1 MIGIIVNPYAG
12 NGRTVKKLP
21 FIKKWLDDKKVKYE
35 VAITNSRDEGKKKF
49 LEFLEKFERVIFV
62 GGDGT
67 LNSALQA
74 GIKRKINK
82 VIGMVPLGSGND
94 FTRGIFEKKLS
105 FEQKLE
111 KAFFGKPKEIDAGV
125 LEAKNKKFI
134 FLNGCGFGI
143 DSQTAK
149 KSEELKIFKGIL
161 RYLISLFF
169 VLKKFEPISLKINSH
184 DFKYEGEVTLIT
196 FGNGKYV
203 GGGFKLTPLADP
215 SDGKLDVSII
225 KRLSKFQILQKLPKA
240 IMGTHIND
248 PYCIYGYFGNPVE
261 IKGKGNY
268 IFHLDGEIYEVKENK
283 VFIKIKKKFFKFSI

>member
-12 NGRTVKKLP
+12 NGRTLKKLP
-21 FIKKWLDDKKVKYE
+21 EIRKWLDEKKIKYE
-35 VAITNSRDEGKKKF
+35 IEVTESKEKGREKFLKF
-49 LEFLEKFERVIFV
+49 LENFHRIVFI

-67 LNSALQA
+67 LNSALQV
-74 GIKRKINK
+74 GIERKIDK
-82 VIGMVPLGSGND
+82 IIGMVPLGSGND
-94 FTRGIFEKKLS
+94 FIRGIFERKIS
-105 FEQKLE
+105 FGQKLE

-125 LEAKNKKFI
+125 LEAGDKKFI

-184 DFKYEGEVTLIT
+184 DFKYEGEITLIT

-225 KRLSKFQILQKLPKA
+225 KKLSKIEILKKLPKA

-248 PYCIYGYFGNPVE
+248 SYCIYGYFGNPVE
-261 IKGKGNY
+261 IEGKGNY
-268 IFHLDGEIYEVKENK
+268 IFHLDGEIYEIKEKK

>member
-12 NGRTVKKLP
+12 NGRTIKKFP
-21 FIKKWLDDKKVKYE
+21 FIKKWLDDKKIKYE
-35 VAITNSRDEGKKKF
+35 VVITENKEKGKEKF
-49 LEFLEKFERVIFV
+49 LEFLQKYERIVLV

-67 LNSALQA
+67 LNSALQI
-74 GIKRKINK
+74 GIERKIDK
-82 VIGMVPLGSGND
+82 LIGMIPLGSGND
-94 FTRGIFEKKLS
+94 FIRGIFDRKIS
-105 FEQKLE
+105 FEEKLE
-111 KAFFGKPKEIDAGV
+111 RAFFGKPKEIDAGV
-125 LEAKNKKFI
+125 LEAGDKKFI

-169 VLKKFEPISLKINSH
+169 VLKKFEPIPLKINSH
-184 DFKYEGEVTLIT
+184 DFNYEGEVTLIT

-225 KRLSKFQILQKLPKA
+225 KKLSKIEILQKLPKA

-248 PYCIYGYFGNPVE
+248 PCCIYGYFGNPVE
-261 IKGKGNY
+261 IEGKGDS
-268 IFHLDGEIYEVKENK
+268 IFHLDGEICEIKEK
-283 VFIKIKKKFFKFSI
+283 RVFIKIKHKFFRFSI

>member
-1 MIGIIVNPYAG
+1 MIGIIVNPHAG
-12 NGRTVKKLP
+12 NGRTTKKLP
-21 FIKKWLDDKKVKYE
+21 EIKKWLDEKKIKYE
-35 VAITNSRDEGKKKF
+35 ISVTENKEEGKKKF
-49 LEFLEKFERVIFV
+49 LEFLEKCKRIVFV

-67 LNSALQA
+67 LNSALQV
-74 GIKRKINK
+74 GIEKKIDK
-82 VIGMVPLGSGND
+82 IIGMIPLGSGND
-94 FTRGIFEKKLS
+94 FIRGLFERSLS
-105 FEQKLE
+105 FEEKLK
-111 KAFFGKPKEIDAGV
+111 KAFFGKIKGIDAGV
-125 LEAKNKKFI
+125 LEAEDKKFI
-134 FLNGCGFGI
+134 FLNGCGFRI

-169 VLKKFEPISLKINSH
+169 VLKDFKPIPLKINSH

-215 SDGKLDVSII
+215 SDGRLDVSII
-225 KRLSKFQILQKLPKA
+225 KKLSKLQILQKLPKA

-261 IKGKGNY
+261 IEGKDSY
-268 IFHLDGEIYEVKENK
+268 IFHLDGEIYEIKGNK
-283 VFIKIKKKFFKFSI
+283 VFIKIKKDFFKFSI

>member
-1 MIGIIVNPYAG
+1 MSGIIVNPYAG
-12 NGRTVKKLP
+12 NARTIKKLP
-21 FIKKWLDDKKVKYE
+21 LIKKWLDERNVKYE
-35 VAITNSRDEGKKKF
+35 MAITDSKEKARERF
-49 LEFLEKFERVIFV
+49 LKFLEKFDRIVFV

-67 LNSALQA
+67 LNTGLQV
-74 GIKRKINK
+74 GIKKKIDK
-82 VIGMVPLGSGND
+82 IIGMVPLGSGND
-94 FTRGIFEKKLS
+94 FIRGLLEQRISFKEKL
-105 FEQKLE
+105 Q
-111 KAFFGKPKEIDAGV
+111 KAFFGKPKEIDAGI

-143 DSQTAK
+143 DSMTAK

-169 VLKKFEPISLKINSH
+169 VLKKFESIPLKINSH
-184 DFKYEGEVTLIT
+184 DFKYEGDVTLIT

-225 KRLSKFQILQKLPKA
+225 KKLSKLEILQKLPKA

-248 PYCIYGYFGNPVE
+248 PCCIYGYFGNPVE
-261 IKGKGNY
+261 IEGTGDY
-268 IFHLDGEIYEVKENK
+268 IFHLDGEICEIKEKK
-283 VFIKIKKKFFKFSI
+283 VFIKIKKNFFKFSF